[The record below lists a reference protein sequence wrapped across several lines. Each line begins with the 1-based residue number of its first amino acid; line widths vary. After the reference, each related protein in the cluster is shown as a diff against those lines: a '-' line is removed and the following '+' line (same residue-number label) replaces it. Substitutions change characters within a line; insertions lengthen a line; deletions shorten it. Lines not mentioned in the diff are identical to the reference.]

1 MKVLFL
7 ETSAV
12 LRLVFREPGAE
23 EVEQRIGNAERL
35 LASLQAL
42 EGCVARCQGRRVVAR
57 APAAVKQQCQVW
69 GPPGDDFALMRAIKA
84 SFDPQHRLNAGR
96 FLGGL

>member
-1 MKVLFL
+1 VCIP
-7 ETSAV
+7 
-12 LRLVFREPGAE
+12 EPNPEAPD
-23 EVEQRIGNAERL
+23 VERL

-42 EGCVARCQGRRVVAR
+42 EGCVARCQGCRVVER
-57 APAAVKQQCQVW
+57 APGAVKQRCQVW

-84 SFDPQHRLNAGR
+84 SFDPQHRLNPGR